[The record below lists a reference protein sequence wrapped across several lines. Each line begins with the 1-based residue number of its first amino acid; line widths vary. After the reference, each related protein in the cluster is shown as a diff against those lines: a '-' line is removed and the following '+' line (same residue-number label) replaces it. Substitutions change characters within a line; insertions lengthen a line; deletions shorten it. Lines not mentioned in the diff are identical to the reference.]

1 MADKILT
8 PLKAIRA
15 KCMDCCCGQAK
26 EIKLCNLKNC
36 PLYPYRM
43 GKRPKDD
50 KDIGSG
56 GIEEKT
62 ISQQALFWE
71 MCTKEVLFLLPDIR
85 QQKAAQ
91 CMKVTTIEADK
102 PLDKAL
108 GA

>member
-1 MADKILT
+1 MCTSIKTNTVTVLKMGLVFIFWKEDEQMADKILT

-43 GKRPKDD
+43 GKRPKVD

-62 ISQQALFWE
+62 IS
-71 MCTKEVLFLLPDIR
+71 
-85 QQKAAQ
+85 
-91 CMKVTTIEADK
+91 
-102 PLDKAL
+102 
-108 GA
+108 

>member
-43 GKRPKDD
+43 GKRPTVDT
-50 KDIGSG
+50 DIDSNKNSEKSGS
-56 GIEEKT
+56 
-62 ISQQALFWE
+62 
-71 MCTKEVLFLLPDIR
+71 
-85 QQKAAQ
+85 
-91 CMKVTTIEADK
+91 
-102 PLDKAL
+102 
-108 GA
+108 